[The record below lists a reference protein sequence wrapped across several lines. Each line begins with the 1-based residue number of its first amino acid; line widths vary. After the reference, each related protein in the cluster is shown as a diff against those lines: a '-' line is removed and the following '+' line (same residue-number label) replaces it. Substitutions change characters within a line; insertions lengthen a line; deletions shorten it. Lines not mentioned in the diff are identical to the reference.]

1 MVFLTIWGIQKVSFI
16 DNTLS
21 VITDVN
27 SVKQQYAINYR
38 GSVHDRAIAIRD
50 VVIGRNASKS
60 PVSSERLM
68 NSPFSTRIQNAGC
81 RRCCDLM
88 RNLPVRNGKSSM
100 NLMVSR
106 SEPYP

>member
-1 MVFLTIWGIQKVSFI
+1 MLGFGVILAWMVFLTIWGIQKVSFI

-50 VVIGRNASKS
+50 VVIARNASEIAS
-60 PVSSERLM
+60 FEREIDELAIFYADSERRMQEML
-68 NSPFSTRIQNAGC
+68 
-81 RRCCDLM
+81 
-88 RNLPVRNGKSSM
+88 
-100 NLMVSR
+100 R
-106 SEPYP
+106 SDAEFTGQER